1 MSQSERQG
9 PVPFTV
15 LCMDMRRI
23 VAVLVEE
30 AEQQIQDQMWTLTPS
45 ERALAR
51 EAETGLRD
59 AVGPSHVQGSLPQ
72 IKRLEHLRE
81 TLAALAITLARTHGR
96 LAWFL
101 SGALNAL
108 EPVLRWRA
116 LSVDG
121 GATFGTVLPSAE
133 EYTEAEEAVRLLQD
147 ALSRIAA
154 ETVELGRELGC
165 GEGRAEGL
173 GHS

>member
-1 MSQSERQG
+1 
-9 PVPFTV
+9 
-15 LCMDMRRI
+15 MDMRRI

-30 AEQQIQDQMWTLTPS
+30 AEQQIQDRVWSLTLS

-51 EAETGLRD
+51 ETEAGLRD
-59 AVGPSHVQGSLPQ
+59 AVGPPNVQEALPQ

-81 TLAALAITLARTHGR
+81 TLAVLAISLARTHGR

-116 LSVDG
+116 LPADH
-121 GATFGTVLPSAE
+121 GATFGTVLPSPE
-133 EYTEAEEAVRLLQD
+133 EYTEAEDAVRRLQE
-147 ALSRIAA
+147 ALAQITA
-154 ETVELGRELGC
+154 EVVDLGTFRPDQQANG
-165 GEGRAEGL
+165 A
-173 GHS
+173 